1 MPRRPDPQRKPQLIV
16 EILDHLQDKPLAS
29 VSFRTIAQ
37 ALGFSTYTLVYHFGT
52 RANLL
57 REIVAAASTRAT
69 GIEER
74 LQANPA
80 SLDVYFEGLRM
91 SWEWTLEPRNR
102 QLQRLEFEAALI
114 EAVEPQHHTFSRALY
129 QNWLQIGEAA
139 LLSLGLTP
147 EDAALE
153 TRITVD
159 TFFGVQY
166 DFVLN
171 DDAVRASLAF
181 DAIVARHRE
190 RLVVL
195 IAEAGLSSRTAPIIS
210 PAQARTAAQ
219 TAPLTAG
226 RSAIQSA
233 AAE

>member
-80 SLDVYFEGLRM
+80 SLEVYFDGLRM

-129 QNWLQIGEAA
+129 ENWLYIGEQA
-139 LLSLGLTP
+139 LLSLGLAP

-159 TFFGVQY
+159 TFFGLQY

-171 DDAVRASLAF
+171 NDAVRATLAF
-181 DAIVARHRE
+181 DGVVARHRE
-190 RLVVL
+190 RLVTL
-195 IAEAGLSSRTAPIIS
+195 M
-210 PAQARTAAQ
+210 TAAHG
-219 TAPLTAG
+219 AAVTAG